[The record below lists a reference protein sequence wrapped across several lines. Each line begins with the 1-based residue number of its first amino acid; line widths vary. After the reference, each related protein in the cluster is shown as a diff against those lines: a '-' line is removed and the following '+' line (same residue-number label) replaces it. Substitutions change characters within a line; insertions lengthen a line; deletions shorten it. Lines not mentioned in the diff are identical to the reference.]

1 MADASP
7 PAFGLHHSAY
17 RCRDAEETRRFWEDI
32 VGFPLVMA
40 LEIGHQAT
48 TGQDVKY
55 MHIFFDIGSHD
66 PAEPNYLAFFDVP
79 DNAGDDPAELFKR
92 RNGLDLHFAM
102 RLPDP
107 AAVKAVRER
116 LVAHGVPVEGPVD
129 HGICT
134 SIYFHDPN
142 GYRWEFAAEDAAA
155 KAEMAA
161 HRRDAHDNLARWNRW
176 KAARGPSPA
185 EASDRRPGTSAASA
199 REGGPKP

>member
-1 MADASP
+1 MAEAPSRAVKP
-7 PAFGLHHSAY
+7 PALGLHHSAY

-79 DNAGDDPAELFKR
+79 NNPGDDPDLLFQR

-102 RLPDP
+102 RLPEH
-107 AAVKAVRER
+107 AAVHAVRDR
-116 LVAHGVPVEGPVD
+116 LAAAGVAVEGPID

-142 GYRWEFAAEDAAA
+142 GYRWEFAAENTAE
-155 KAEMAA
+155 KAEMAD
-161 HRRDAHDNLARWNRW
+161 HRRRAHDNLARWNRW
-176 KAARGPSPA
+176 KSA
-185 EASDRRPGTSAASA
+185 RRPVAKSA
-199 REGGPKP
+199 